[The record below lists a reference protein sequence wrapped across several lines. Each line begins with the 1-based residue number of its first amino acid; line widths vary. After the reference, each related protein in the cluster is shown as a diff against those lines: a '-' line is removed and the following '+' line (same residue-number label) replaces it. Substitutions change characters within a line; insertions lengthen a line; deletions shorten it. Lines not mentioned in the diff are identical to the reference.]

1 MKAGLIDKKKLLSVY
16 QDIGFDV
23 LSDIIDDFFDFGHS
37 YLENVVK
44 CLSEK
49 DYQNLRIHAHSMKG
63 AFAAFY
69 ADEMV
74 RIANLIEQEAKRN
87 NDSNVIDDGIIGD
100 LTEKILQFNSEL
112 KNIKLEL

>member
-23 LSDIIDDFFDFGHS
+23 LLDIIDDFLDCGHS

-44 CLSEK
+44 CLNEK
-49 DYQNLRIHAHSMKG
+49 DYKNLRIHAHSMKG

-69 ADEMV
+69 ADEMI
-74 RIANLIEQEAKRN
+74 RIANIIEQEAKRN
-87 NDSNVIDDGIIGD
+87 NDSNVIDDGIISD
-100 LTEKILQFNSEL
+100 LTEKTLQFNSEL
-112 KNIKLEL
+112 KDIKLEL